1 MAFSPLHSPIR
12 KQYIFR
18 HSPTVAAQVA
28 EQLEAKMTAR
38 ILRRPKVEELTG
50 LGRSAIYEYMARG
63 QFPRPVRL
71 SDTGKAVGW
80 VEAEVSEWINA
91 RVAERDMEAI

>member
-1 MAFSPLHSPIR
+1 
-12 KQYIFR
+12 
-18 HSPTVAAQVA
+18 
-28 EQLEAKMTAR
+28 MTAR

-71 SDTGKAVGW
+71 SDKAVGW
-80 VEAEVSEWINA
+80 IEAEVSEWIIA
-91 RVAERDMEAI
+91 RVAERDNEAIRCPKQ